1 MEEKVT
7 DNQPA
12 TGPPEERVAPFHYN
26 ARGQQCFTWTLTDCD
41 ITDPVQLRIGP
52 DLILPVIF
60 IPGVMGSNLK
70 SVPERIGQD
79 SRQVW
84 TLDYGFA
91 GLRTPLASQWVA
103 KDAGFR
109 QTTLHPDRVEVDDQ
123 GGVPNV
129 PWGMVQENQQ
139 MLPAERKAALMKRYR
154 ERGWGEVGQAS
165 YERFLIWLE
174 HVLNSPTVPRHQ
186 NYALELNDQ
195 HWEDPQAAYR
205 RLKPGV
211 DVFMPGL
218 NGMDRIDD
226 DTEGVKPLTTDDLLA
241 GVRFNMPV
249 HAFGYNWLASNAD
262 SARRLKQRIE
272 TLLEQYGKRCKQVL
286 LVTHS
291 MGGLIARMCA
301 TLPGMETAI
310 CGIVHGV
317 MPTNGAPVA
326 YRRCKVGM
334 RDESFGASL
343 VIGSNGQEVTAV
355 FAQSPGALQLLP
367 TTRYAPGWLKL
378 LRENQSR
385 ALSAM
390 PALDQCPY
398 DSIYLE
404 RHRWW
409 GLVKEEWL
417 APEGG
422 TAIEWTL
429 YERAIEFAREF
440 HAELNTYFHPNT
452 YVLYGSDAKFPSFET
467 IRWNIRPGLRSPG
480 TVRAPA
486 PIESL
491 ITARHTDVQHR
502 GRAIVRV
509 GPHSALGRA
518 SVKFVGDT
526 STPHDPGPRI
536 YSDWELHCGM
546 QDGVGDGTVP
556 TSSGRA
562 PIDQVERGEV
572 REQLKMQGFDHE
584 GPFHDERVQLVTLQ
598 WVLKI
603 AAQAKKPS

>member
-1 MEEKVT
+1 MT

-154 ERGWGEVGQAS
+154 ERGWGEVGQTS

-211 DVFMPGL
+211 DVFLPGL

-226 DTEGVKPLTTDDLLA
+226 ETEGVKPLTTDDLLA

-249 HAFGYNWLASNAD
+249 HAFGYNWLETNAE
-262 SARRLKQRIE
+262 SAEKLKLRIE
-272 TLLEQYGKRCKQVL
+272 AIREQYGKRCQQVV

-301 TLPGMETAI
+301 KLPGMEAAI

-343 VIGSNGQEVTAV
+343 VIGGTGQEVTAV

-367 TTRYAPGWLKL
+367 TTRYSPGWLKL
-378 LRENQSR
+378 LRESQSR
-385 ALSAM
+385 AQSAM

-398 DSIYLE
+398 DTIYLE
-404 RHRWW
+404 RLRWW

-422 TAIEWTL
+422 TAIEWKD
-429 YERAIEFAREF
+429 YQHAIGNARDF
-440 HAELNTYFHPNT
+440 HSLLNTYFHPKT
-452 YVLYGSDAKFPSFET
+452 YVFYGSDTKFASFES
-467 IRWNIRPGLRSPG
+467 IRWRIRPGLR
-480 TVRAPA
+480 PA
-486 PIESL
+486 GYTIPPVPIESL
-491 ITARHTDVQHR
+491 FQARDSDVHQGGRTPLYVR
-502 GRAIVRV
+502 G
-509 GPHSALGRA
+509 HSGMSHP
-518 SVKFVGDT
+518 SVKYTDG
-526 STPHDPGPRI
+526 SSASEKSP
-536 YSDWELHCGM
+536 YSDWELHCEM

-562 PIDQVERGEV
+562 PIDQAEHGQVQ
-572 REQLKMQGFDHE
+572 EQLKMRGFDHE
-584 GPFHDERVQLVTLQ
+584 GPFRNEQVQLITLQ
-598 WVLKI
+598 WILKI
-603 AAQAKKPS
+603 AAQARKPS

>member
-1 MEEKVT
+1 MTET
-7 DNQPA
+7 RPA
-12 TGPPEERVAPFHYN
+12 TDPPEERVAPFHYN

-70 SVPERIGQD
+70 SVPEPD
-79 SRQVW
+79 SDKTRSVW
-84 TLDYGFA
+84 RLDYGFA
-91 GLRTPLASQWVA
+91 GIPTPLLGQWASQ
-103 KDAGFR
+103 KAGIR
-109 QTTLHPDRVEVDDQ
+109 QSLLHPDRVQVDDE

-129 PWGMVQENQQ
+129 PWGMVQDDQQ
-139 MLPAERKAALMKRYR
+139 LLPAQRKTALMRRYC
-154 ERGWGEVGQAS
+154 ERGWGEVGQTS

-174 HVLNSPTVPRHQ
+174 HVLNSPTVPRHL
-186 NYALELNDQ
+186 NYALELEDR
-195 HWEDPQAAYR
+195 HWEDPTAAYR
-205 RLKPGV
+205 RLKAGM
-211 DVFMPGL
+211 DVFMPRL
-218 NGMDRIDD
+218 NGADRNGDEDD
-226 DTEGVKPLTTDDLLA
+226 GTKPLTTDDLLA

-249 HAFGYNWLASNAD
+249 HAFGYNWLASNTD
-262 SARRLKQRIE
+262 SAKKLKQRIE
-272 TLLEQYGKRCKQVL
+272 TLLEQYGSRCKQVL

-301 TLPGMETAI
+301 TLPGMESAI

-334 RDESFGASL
+334 RDESFGTSL

-385 ALSAM
+385 TLSAM

-398 DSIYLE
+398 DAIYLE

-417 APEGG
+417 APKGG

-429 YERAIEFAREF
+429 YERAIKFAREF
-440 HAELNTYFHPNT
+440 HAELDTYFHPNT
-452 YVLYGSDAKFPSFET
+452 YVFYGSDAKYPSFET
-467 IRWNIRPGLRSPG
+467 IRWNIRPGLRAAG
-480 TVRAPA
+480 TAQAAA
-486 PIESL
+486 PIES
-491 ITARHTDVQHR
+491 IFNARHTDVQHD
-502 GRAIVRV
+502 GRTIIHVRSR
-509 GPHSALGRA
+509 SALNNA
-518 SVKFVGDT
+518 SPSYVDGT
-526 STPHDPGPRI
+526 STPGKPT
-536 YSDWELHCGM
+536 YSNWEIHCAM

-562 PIDQVERGEV
+562 PIDQAERGEV

-584 GPFHDERVQLVTLQ
+584 GPFRMEQVQLVTLQ
-598 WVLKI
+598 WILKI